1 MITKTEDAMEFV
13 TKYGLPVISKAA
25 LGGGGKGMRVVRLM
39 AVDCALTC
47 V

>member
-13 TKYGLPVISKAA
+13 TKNGLPVIIKAA
-25 LGGGGKGMRVVRLM
+25 MGGGGKGMRVVRLM